1 MLMMR
6 CIFALAIALSAVLTV
21 FPLCKILADIMR
33 GRLSMARYCTDNV
46 FMQIVGIVMLVT
58 ASVFVLNGYVERRNE
73 YLYYVHHGVETE
85 GVVIEV
91 RKERKEA
98 RRGSD
103 IDRNHNKIIF
113 PNAQEPNNN
122 DSKSYTYKHMVKYAG
137 KNGESIVSFERGMEY
152 AIGDKVRVVYLNHEP
167 EEAIVLDLSN
177 GVIYHTLL
185 LIMGLAFASLAV
197 DLFLLSCMKFAVKR
211 RKLMKSA

>member
-6 CIFALAIALSAVLTV
+6 CIFALAIALAAVLTV

-33 GRLSMARYCTDNV
+33 GRLSMARYCTDNA

-58 ASVFVLNGYVERRNE
+58 ASAFVLNGYAERRNE

-91 RKERKEA
+91 RKEA

-113 PNAQEPNNN
+113 PNAQQPDKS
-122 DSKSYTYKHMVKYAG
+122 DSKSYTYKHRAKYTG

-152 AIGDKVRVVYLNHEP
+152 AVGDKVRVIYLNHEP

-177 GVIYHTLL
+177 GGIYHTLL
-185 LIMGLAFASLAV
+185 LTMGLAFASLAV

-211 RKLMKSA
+211 RRLMKSA

>member
-46 FMQIVGIVMLVT
+46 FMQIVGIVMLVI

-73 YLYYVHHGVETE
+73 YLYYVYHGVETE

-91 RKERKEA
+91 RKERKP
-98 RRGSD
+98 GSRD
-103 IDRNHNKIIF
+103 
-113 PNAQEPNNN
+113 AV
-122 DSKSYTYKHMVKYAG
+122 TYKHRAKFTSM
-137 KNGESIVSFERGMEY
+137 NGENIVSFERGMEY
-152 AIGDKVRVVYLNHEP
+152 AVGDKVRVVYLNHEP
-167 EEAIVLDLSN
+167 EEATVLDFSN